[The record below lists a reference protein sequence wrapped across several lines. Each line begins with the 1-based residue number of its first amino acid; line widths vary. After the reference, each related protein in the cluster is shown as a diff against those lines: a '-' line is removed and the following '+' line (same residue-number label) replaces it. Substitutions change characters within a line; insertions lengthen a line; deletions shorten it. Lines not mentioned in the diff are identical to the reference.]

1 MKQSIIINA
10 DAYETRIAILEDAEL
25 AELLVERADQR
36 RHVGDIYKGRV
47 NAVLPG
53 MQAAFVDLGLPKT
66 GFLHASDLAESL
78 SGIEDI
84 SDLEENGDKRRRR
97 APAPKIEDHLKK
109 GQEILVQIT
118 KESIGTKG
126 PRVTQ
131 QLSLPG
137 RFCVLMPGV
146 DHVGVSRRIED
157 RAERQRIKAI
167 IGDLKPKGVGL
178 IARTAGEGKG
188 DPEFAADVK
197 HLSRLWQKIDRKAD
211 RILDK

>member
-1 MKQSIIINA
+1 M
-10 DAYETRIAILEDAEL
+10 
-25 AELLVERADQR
+25 
-36 RHVGDIYKGRV
+36 
-47 NAVLPG
+47 
-53 MQAAFVDLGLPKT
+53 
-66 GFLHASDLAESL
+66 
-78 SGIEDI
+78 
-84 SDLEENGDKRRRR
+84 
-97 APAPKIEDHLKK
+97 PKIEDHLKK

-131 QLSLPG
+131 QVSLPG

-167 IGDLKPKGVGL
+167 IDDLKPKGVGL

-188 DPEFAADVK
+188 DPEFAADIK
-197 HLSRLWQKIDRKAD
+197 HLVEAVAEDRPQGGD
-211 RILDK
+211 RRARRRWCTASWR